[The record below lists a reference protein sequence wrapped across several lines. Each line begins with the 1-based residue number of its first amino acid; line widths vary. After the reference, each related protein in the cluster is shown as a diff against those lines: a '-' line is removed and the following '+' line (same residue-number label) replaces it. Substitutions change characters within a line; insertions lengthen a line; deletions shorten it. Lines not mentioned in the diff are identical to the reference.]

1 MDLHGDF
8 FLNINELSN
17 IFWTK
22 KIESSS
28 MVRDPLGLWSHVN
41 IQVDY
46 VPGITSVT
54 NRIRY
59 YSLLSWYYENLFDKR
74 ILNHNDFERL
84 FILICLSHH
93 EGDYN
98 HPSLSNVFNKQ
109 RFKDTWNSMESFE
122 LDFQINGFGRTYYNR
137 QLDILRCCWTD
148 QFNQVH
154 RSPINY
160 ELSSFFPHVDTKFFK
175 QNLFSREDVLE
186 NISGFCICKKYDE
199 EIVVMTK
206 LLFGF
211 IKYANNE
218 WSIDQ
223 DSYIKFMDEGIIDF
237 NFKGFEIDTEEILFS
252 NVPSYIEMNQR
263 RRNTLFMFLKIIAE
277 TNPPKNELYKAI
289 WDAIYFQQNTYTKE
303 KIDFKELDSILRYWE
318 VLQLNVYYVYSLEKI
333 LDVVQEIVFDE
344 TGINK
349 DKLLTSLDI
358 DTILS
363 ELSKFC
369 DIEIKNTTKLNEII
383 NALYLTC
390 KVDGGLKSPIN
401 ESLIYDNIATAEYLE
416 EILGNVVL
424 LLFLLKRK
432 YESIDENI
440 IKNARI
446 EKNTYIK
453 EKLRIDILFN
463 YIDQNRN
470 EDIISYLNYL
480 IQSVIER
487 HLYEA
492 NVRMSW
498 GTRNWLFVEEDSR
511 LFFSRNDLIRIYTR
525 DNRWNSILKLMQD
538 IEFIDIHDDIVLT
551 DNGEKWLKQAK
562 LI

>member
-1 MDLHGDF
+1 M
-8 FLNINELSN
+8 NINELSK

-28 MVRDPLGLWSHVN
+28 IVRDPLGLWSHLN

-59 YSLLSWYYENLFDKR
+59 YSLLAWYYENLFDKR
-74 ILNHNDFERL
+74 ILNQKDFERL

-93 EGDYN
+93 EGNYN
-98 HPSLSNVFNKQ
+98 HLSLGNVFNKQ
-109 RFKDTWNSMESFE
+109 RFKDTWNSIGFFK

-160 ELSSFFPHVDTKFFK
+160 ELSHYFPHVDFNFFK
-175 QNLFSREDVLE
+175 KKLFSRDDLLE

-199 EIVVMTK
+199 EIDVMTK

-211 IKYANNE
+211 SKYTNNE

-223 DSYIKFMDEGIIDF
+223 DSYIKFMDEGKINF
-237 NFKGFEIDTEEILFS
+237 NFKGSELDTEEILFS

-277 TNPPKNELYKAI
+277 TNPLRNELHKAI
-289 WDAIYFQQNTYTKE
+289 WDAIYLQQNTYTKE
-303 KIDFKELDSILRYWE
+303 KIDFKKLDRILRYWE

-333 LDVVQEIVFDE
+333 LDVIQKIVFYE

-349 DKLLTSLDI
+349 NKLLISLGI
-358 DTILS
+358 DNILS
-363 ELSKFC
+363 ELSKLC
-369 DIEIKNTTKLNEII
+369 NIEIKNTTELNDII
-383 NALYLTC
+383 NALYSTS
-390 KVDGGLKSPIN
+390 KADEGLNSPIN
-401 ESLIYDNIATAEYLE
+401 ESLIYNNIARAEYLE
-416 EILGNVVL
+416 EILANVVL
-424 LLFLLKRK
+424 LIFLLKRK
-432 YESIDENI
+432 YESINKNI
-440 IKNARI
+440 IENARI
-446 EKNTYIK
+446 EKNIYIK

-463 YIDQNRN
+463 YIDQNRSKN
-470 EDIISYLNYL
+470 IISYLNYL
-480 IQSVIER
+480 VESIIER

-492 NVRMSW
+492 NVRMSR

-511 LFFSRNDLIRIYTR
+511 LFFSKNDLIKIHTR

-538 IEFIDIHDDIVLT
+538 TEFIDIEDNIELT
-551 DNGEKWLKQAK
+551 DKGEKWLKQAK